1 MIEVTMP
8 QLGESVAEGT
18 VTQWH
23 VKEGDY
29 VEREQPLLEVATDK
43 ADSEVPSPG
52 SGIIKSISA
61 AEGDIV
67 ATGGLLCTIDDS
79 AMKPA
84 GGDAPA
90 TEKVQEGPIDG
101 GGSAP
106 TEPAPTPSGAGL
118 ASPAIRQLA
127 RDRGVDLSKVKGTGE
142 RGRITRADVEEA
154 SRGGGSAGPMSLPGP
169 PSSGGHDFDATP
181 TPSQARQATER
192 AEEIGQLLNAEVP
205 IPGVGYRS
213 YKVPPYKEKEGDE
226 IVPFNRRRRIT
237 ADHMVYSTQ
246 VSPHVVT
253 VAEIDL
259 HATSKLRDQHKRA
272 FKEEGVPLTF
282 LTFVLAAVVKALR
295 EYPKLNARVLDDSYV
310 VFKDLNVGIA
320 VDTPGG
326 LLVANIKQT
335 DRLSMRGIAS
345 SIDDLARR
353 ARAGKIT
360 ADDLMGTTFTVS
372 NPGRKGNLF
381 GAAII
386 SQPNVGI
393 LRMGEIKKRPVV
405 VAGADGDDQIAIHP
419 VMYSALSYDHRIVDG
434 VEANEFL
441 WCIADI
447 LQKAE
452 FEI

>member
-1 MIEVTMP
+1 MCI
-8 QLGESVAEGT
+8 
-18 VTQWH
+18 
-23 VKEGDY
+23 
-29 VEREQPLLEVATDK
+29 R
-43 ADSEVPSPG
+43 DS
-52 SGIIKSISA
+52 
-61 AEGDIV
+61 
-67 ATGGLLCTIDDS
+67 
-79 AMKPA
+79 
-84 GGDAPA
+84 
-90 TEKVQEGPIDG
+90 
-101 GGSAP
+101 
-106 TEPAPTPSGAGL
+106 
-118 ASPAIRQLA
+118 
-127 RDRGVDLSKVKGTGE
+127 
-142 RGRITRADVEEA
+142 
-154 SRGGGSAGPMSLPGP
+154 
-169 PSSGGHDFDATP
+169 
-181 TPSQARQATER
+181 
-192 AEEIGQLLNAEVP
+192 
-205 IPGVGYRS
+205 GYRS
-213 YKVPPYKEKEGDE
+213 YKVPAYRETEGDE

-253 VAEIDL
+253 IAEIDL
-259 HATSKLRDQHKRA
+259 YATSKLRDQHKRA

-310 VFKDLNVGIA
+310 LFKDLNVGIA

-345 SIDDLARR
+345 SIDDLAKR

-360 ADDLMGTTFTVS
+360 ADDLMGTSFTVS

-405 VAGADGDDQIAIHP
+405 VTGADGDDQIAIHP

-441 WCIADI
+441 WRIADI